1 MFLKNTRGKENTS
14 HDLRLRETL
23 AGFSKKTQMCLWKVE
38 CEVQGKERGEKE
50 RRGSQRAVWGSG
62 RFPRELVRAQTDTIN
77 FPADA

>member
-23 AGFSKKTQMCLWKVE
+23 AVFSKKTQMCLWKVE

-50 RRGSQRAVWGSG
+50 R
-62 RFPRELVRAQTDTIN
+62 
-77 FPADA
+77 